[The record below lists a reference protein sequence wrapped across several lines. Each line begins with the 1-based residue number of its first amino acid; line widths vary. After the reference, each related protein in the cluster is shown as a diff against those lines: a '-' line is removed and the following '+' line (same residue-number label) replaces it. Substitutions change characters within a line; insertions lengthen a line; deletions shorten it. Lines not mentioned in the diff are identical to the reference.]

1 MGEIRW
7 KPKDVQRIF
16 THAEL
21 FSTLAIYEEFRE
33 QGDDYLDNL
42 KPSEL
47 RRMFVREL
55 NADNIPSQAM
65 DSLHRLFDKT
75 VEDFSSYLKDSDEFK
90 RRVKEGAKDPIRK
103 MTTNEKFTNALKFVL
118 VYRIAAE
125 KKTTL
130 SQAKE
135 QRERVL
141 RLVQD
146 LAQDLLMNIVMS
158 TTENILMAAD
168 KYDLDSE
175 AVKRLSLRI
184 DDIFDEGL
192 ATRLCLDGEP
202 LEFHDDLGELLKK
215 KKKSKDDDSFNPM
228 FG

>member
-1 MGEIRW
+1 
-7 KPKDVQRIF
+7 
-16 THAEL
+16 
-21 FSTLAIYEEFRE
+21 
-33 QGDDYLDNL
+33 
-42 KPSEL
+42 
-47 RRMFVREL
+47 
-55 NADNIPSQAM
+55 M

-215 KKKSKDDDSFNPM
+215 EAKKDDDSFNPM